1 MTAPA
6 EPPLVVDP
14 EEPEEVVRRAGL
26 DLADEQVAQAVQ
38 DAIRDATSDA
48 ESYLGYPLIP
58 LTATDSGL
66 WPPPYDGE
74 WELRQ
79 EPVNTIVQVTA
90 ELDAQ
95 LQPTGL
101 YTVEYLYGRDAR
113 EAEYA
118 PIRRWITA
126 AAAYA
131 HPMVR
136 RLADQAAVRRRV
148 KSVSAEGQ
156 SVTYDDGPSTA
167 DAPTGGVPPQSSM
180 DRWRLA
186 GRRASTRPGWT
197 IPRPY

>member
-1 MTAPA
+1 MCARL
-6 EPPLVVDP
+6 LVD
-14 EEPEEVVRRAGL
+14 
-26 DLADEQVAQAVQ
+26 DLAV
-38 DAIRDATSDA
+38 R
-48 ESYLGYPLIP
+48 
-58 LTATDSGL
+58 
-66 WPPPYDGE
+66 
-74 WELRQ
+74 LRL
-79 EPVNTIVQVTA
+79 VVQVTA

-118 PIRRWITA
+118 PIRRWIVA

-131 HPMVR
+131 HPVVR
-136 RLADQAAVRRRV
+136 RLAKQGGARRRV

-156 SVTYDDGPSTA
+156 SVSYDNGPATA
-167 DAPTGGVPPQSSM
+167 DAPTTGVPPQSSM

-186 GRRASTRPGWT
+186 GRRAYTRPGWA